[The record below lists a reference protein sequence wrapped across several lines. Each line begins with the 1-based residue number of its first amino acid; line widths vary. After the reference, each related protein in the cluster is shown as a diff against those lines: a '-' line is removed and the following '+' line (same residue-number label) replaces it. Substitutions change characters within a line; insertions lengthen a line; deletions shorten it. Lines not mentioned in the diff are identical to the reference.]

1 LARTGTTVIF
11 KLFLGVFSAIP
22 LTYLIF
28 GMWKTLLVLLRSSMV
43 HCNFRKH
50 AKGFQEKEMEVDMT
64 GRRCVVTGSNQ
75 GIGFASAEALAARYS
90 I

>member
-1 LARTGTTVIF
+1 
-11 KLFLGVFSAIP
+11 
-22 LTYLIF
+22 
-28 GMWKTLLVLLRSSMV
+28 V

-75 GIGFASAEALAARYS
+75 GIGFASAEARYS